1 MFIVKVCHTI
11 INNYYVEGRSHHT
24 QIGREQLIINEFD
37 LDRENK
43 VDVALLV
50 GQFPIDFRLL
60 GEKITMCHR
69 DDDDDGVREN
79 RSTHAPLF
87 IFVFFSRFPVLFFGL
102 LGLMYLVVFL
112 RSCIRLTS

>member
-37 LDRENK
+37 LDRRNK

-50 GQFPIDFRLL
+50 GQFPIDFRML

-69 DDDDDGVREN
+69 DVDDVGVREN

-87 IFVFFSRFPVLFFGL
+87 IIFFFPFYF
-102 LGLMYLVVFL
+102 LG
-112 RSCIRLTS
+112 CWG

>member
-37 LDRENK
+37 LDRRNK

-87 IFVFFSRFPVLFFGL
+87 ILFFFPVLFFGL